1 MFDIG
6 WTEMMVIAMLALI
19 IIGPKDLPGALRTVG
34 QWVRKARS
42 LAREFQSGVDEMVRE
57 AELDDAR
64 KALEA
69 TSRGNIAKSIA
80 KAVDPSGE
88 LSAEAK
94 AIESS
99 AREATQVEKIGA
111 PAKAAGAAGTA
122 GATGTAGAMGA
133 GEKTRDEI
141 AKGAP
146 GAQPDAPS
154 DTPRA
159 TVVKHPAKIAPG
171 NSVKPPQA
179 PPQDGEATRGGE
191 AMAGDT
197 AAEGTAA
204 ASEGNASKAG

>member
-122 GATGTAGAMGA
+122 GATGA

-179 PPQDGEATRGGE
+179 PSPDGEATPR
-191 AMAGDT
+191 DT

>member
-111 PAKAAGAAGTA
+111 PAKAAGAAG
-122 GATGTAGAMGA
+122 A

-179 PPQDGEATRGGE
+179 PSPDGEATRGGE

>member
-80 KAVDPSGE
+80 QAVDPSGE

-111 PAKAAGAAGTA
+111 PAKAAGAT
-122 GATGTAGAMGA
+122 GA
-133 GEKTRDEI
+133 GEKTRDEV

-179 PPQDGEATRGGE
+179 PSPDGEATPR
-191 AMAGDT
+191 DT

>member
-69 TSRGNIAKSIA
+69 TNRGNIAKSIA
-80 KAVDPSGE
+80 NAVDPSGE

-94 AIESS
+94 AFETS
-99 AREATQVEKIGA
+99 AREATQVEKIGGPTKA
-111 PAKAAGAAGTA
+111 AETESSDKTTSDAKA
-122 GATGTAGAMGA
+122 
-133 GEKTRDEI
+133 KDEPETQ
-141 AKGAP
+141 A
-146 GAQPDAPS
+146 

-159 TVVKHPAKIAPG
+159 KVVKHPAKIAPG
-171 NSVKPPQA
+171 NSVR
-179 PPQDGEATRGGE
+179 PPQDASPAEETAPGSKITVREAASDKT
-191 AMAGDT
+191 
-197 AAEGTAA
+197 AEGAA
-204 ASEGNASKAG
+204 ATTEESASKAG